1 MIGAA
6 LGAVQGLTGVVGGLI
21 GGGKRRREQ
30 RRAQAE
36 FNRRK
41 QTFENLDTSNVFTNM
56 ENTYEDLTVNQQ
68 EAQFVAQQQQQG
80 LANTMDAMQGAAGGS
95 GIAALAQAM
104 ANQQSVN
111 AQRAGAS
118 IGQQEASNQAA
129 QAQMAGQLQTMER
142 KGELLSREAELN
154 KQSTLLGMSGQRLQA
169 ANQARQDAT
178 QGLMAGIGGVI
189 GGVAGYR
196 HHTGQGCPRD
206 AALPTDP
213 VFADDGHGDGDT
225 ARHLPA
231 LDQPLLHPRS

>member
-169 ANQARQDAT
+169 ANKARQDAT
-178 QGLMAGIGGVI
+178 QGLMSGIGGMI
-189 GGVAGYR
+189 GGVAGL
-196 HHTGQGCPRD
+196 GKAG
-206 AALPTDP
+206 ALGEGMQN
-213 VFADDGHGDGDT
+213 F
-225 ARHLPA
+225 LNK
-231 LDQPLLHPRS
+231 